1 MSENMIEER
10 RRERFNVDDRR
21 RMDRFNR
28 DKYKRNLFNEQR
40 FINEEQTNV
49 ARAEGLYLYSFIAD
63 GKIVSTRRMVLQGC

>member
-40 FINEEQTNV
+40 FINEEQPIMKKQLKKV
-49 ARAEGLYLYSFIAD
+49 KLVI
-63 GKIVSTRRMVLQGC
+63 